1 MQVSTQP
8 QSKLIRWKF
17 LLIFRIKEFHPVN
30 IWTLS
35 NKVYIV
41 NPLILL
47 HAISDYKKRLY
58 KKRLVVFV
66 DIKKRRLVRISH
78 AKKRNILQ
86 YFQNALSR
94 E

>member
-1 MQVSTQP
+1 MYPDTELYCSLN
-8 QSKLIRWKF
+8 SDDSR
-17 LLIFRIKEFHPVN
+17 
-30 IWTLS
+30 S
-35 NKVYIV
+35 NVPIYI
-41 NPLILL
+41 

>member
-1 MQVSTQP
+1 MSSLDFRGRMASFAQTFDRSVSN
-8 QSKLIRWKF
+8 LD
-17 LLIFRIKEFHPVN
+17 FRARKIMFHEN
-30 IWTLS
+30 LTE
-35 NKVYIV
+35 
-41 NPLILL
+41 L

-66 DIKKRRLVRISH
+66 DIKKRRLVTISH